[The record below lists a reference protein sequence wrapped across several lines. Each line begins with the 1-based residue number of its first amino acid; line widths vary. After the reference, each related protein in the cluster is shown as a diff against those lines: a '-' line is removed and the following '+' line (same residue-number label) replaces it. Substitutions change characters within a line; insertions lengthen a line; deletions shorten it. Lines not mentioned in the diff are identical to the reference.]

1 MKLGKQCSSGSYWN
15 SVFYDLNDFSY
26 TDSKVGQLI
35 GHCLRL
41 FILNHK
47 EKKCY
52 WSFTGLILSTV
63 DSSQD
68 WLNGQKKE
76 ACVFIQWWNFHK
88 TVKCTNIKCVSKWQ
102 ARGYFAPEQDWRKHG
117 IYYIQVFFPCLCIN
131 LLNADNSA
139 LFLYLRS
146 YFWDSLVIWCLR
158 VHIPPLSYWPDF
170 HVFILIAF
178 SAV

>member
-68 WLNGQKKE
+68 WLNGQKKKE

-117 IYYIQVFFPCLCIN
+117 IYYIQVFFSMSLHKSFKCRQFSSIPL
-131 LLNADNSA
+131 SPV
-139 LFLYLRS
+139 LFLGLPGYLM
-146 YFWDSLVIWCLR
+146 
-158 VHIPPLSYWPDF
+158 P
-170 HVFILIAF
+170 
-178 SAV
+178 